1 MDIVSI
7 VKTKE
12 EDITLKDY
20 DKSLKQDVYTI
31 TYFDD
36 KKNKY
41 VFQCLGGSD
50 RFIIFLQLYE
60 KKIDIVETK
69 LKGDIRP
76 FFNKEKFK
84 RGLVSLPI
92 ALAVGFGFLCLNL
105 IPIKSMFFSELLG
118 YVSLALATVSGC
130 FPIVIIRDVEYNEKN
145 VQAYVPDENIIKLFK
160 TFSKKR
166 EVVEALKRKYAKEI
180 SRYDIENSEEYV
192 ERERREIQRKFAEER
207 QESIRKEIE
216 MTLLEMDYFE
226 YLLLDASQKRALY
239 EKSLK
244 SKENRKFNPDVPSFL
259 KRRQDKETHFL
270 DYALHDEF
278 NLTNTAPPTPEKD
291 YEKIF
296 LRGSGIGCDT
306 DDLEEE
312 VEKRSLKVRKNLQ
325 EKYPNTRFYDRE
337 VENSRENRG
346 GRRRWW

>member
-20 DKSLKQDVYTI
+20 DKNLKQDVYTI
-31 TYFDD
+31 TYFDN

-60 KKIDIVETK
+60 KKIDIVEKK

-76 FFNKEKFK
+76 FFNKERIR
-84 RGLVSLPI
+84 RGLVSFPIGIIFAIICKSLWQVLPQNEI
-92 ALAVGFGFLCLNL
+92 IYAILRCSAYFGFMVGSGLSYSFVRD
-105 IPIKSMFFSELLG
+105 IK
-118 YVSLALATVSGC
+118 
-130 FPIVIIRDVEYNEKN
+130 YNEKD
-145 VQAYVPDENIIKLFK
+145 VQTYVPDENIVKLFK

-180 SRYDIENSEEYV
+180 SRFDIENSEEYV

-216 MTLLEMDYFE
+216 RDLLEMDYLE
-226 YLLLDASQKRALY
+226 YLLLNASQKRALY

-296 LRGSGIGCDT
+296 LRGSGIDWDT

-346 GRRRWW
+346 GRRR